1 MNDQIVIR
9 AGSPHG
15 PGLTFLAA
23 ITRLRDGGLVSV
35 AAVSPDTPAGVPRH
49 EFDITVYPARTA
61 FGREQPTTVNWAG
74 IGSRPAAEAALFAGA
89 LILAS
94 QLAACASP
102 GHTATEPAAPPR

>member
-1 MNDQIVIR
+1 VKDKIMIR
-9 AGSPHG
+9 ARGPHG
-15 PGLTFLAA
+15 PGLTFVAA

-35 AAVSPDTPAGVPRH
+35 TAVSPATPAGVPHH

-61 FGREQPTTVNWAG
+61 FGRKQPATVNWAG
-74 IGSRPAAEAALFAGA
+74 TGSRPAADAALFAGA

-102 GHTATEPAAPPR
+102 GHAASEPAAPPR